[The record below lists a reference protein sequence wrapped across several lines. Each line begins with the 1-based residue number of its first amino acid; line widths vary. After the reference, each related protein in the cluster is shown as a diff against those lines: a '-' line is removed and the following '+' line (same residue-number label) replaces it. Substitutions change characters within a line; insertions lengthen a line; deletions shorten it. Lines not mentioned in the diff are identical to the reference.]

1 MRTTGLPRC
10 VCVYPVA
17 LQSPGRSELDK
28 SGILPRE
35 FREKS
40 LMSLAALSKEVISAA
55 GGEPSWHGMAIL
67 SCLRLSVGV
76 RSACV
81 SIPVEL
87 ITFTVNL

>member
-1 MRTTGLPRC
+1 
-10 VCVYPVA
+10 
-17 LQSPGRSELDK
+17 
-28 SGILPRE
+28 
-35 FREKS
+35 
-40 LMSLAALSKEVISAA
+40 MSLAALSKEVISAA